1 MYLALLVI
9 FLQCSELYSQKR
21 VFTFNTVDIKVQPSV
36 KVKNGAPL
44 SITCHADISK
54 STDFQLKHNFTFFKD
69 GKLVFMTVSDKRDAR
84 YEIPV
89 ARSSDTGD
97 YECTVEAGGKTKSS
111 NSLHV
116 WVTGMTKPIL
126 TAEKKEVLEGEVVKL
141 RCELPEE
148 VPPLYFFFRKMKMNS
163 TPKEKSVFESQR
175 NFSVVEFPVE
185 EGDNIL
191 QFDCF
196 ARRNVK
202 LEFES
207 SEHSKKTLV
216 TVREPFIKPT
226 LNVKPSS
233 NITEGDRIQIEC
245 STVVARMR
253 DIEIILQKN
262 KTILNSV
269 RDEKLLKYSAVAT
282 LEDSGEYQCKVEQ
295 GRASKTTKLNIV
307 VSELFPKP
315 ILAASVIKLDENKEL
330 TLSCSINGFQ
340 KANFSILRKNSNADI
355 WLKNSKNLTMRVNV
369 NDTGSYICKAE
380 VKGIVKESKP
390 VTINVYAP
398 VSKPT
403 LSVVSGLPEVV
414 LGKSLLLICRSVMGT
429 PPITFTFYKGN
440 KIKET
445 VVNDTY
451 ATFLDE
457 NIGQNDKGGYRCDA
471 KNNHSSGMKTSNI
484 LNITVIVPI
493 KNASLGSVPYG
504 EVEDGSET
512 VFLCS
517 VKEGSWPIRFRIF
530 RKTDREVLLF
540 EKNENAHRVVWRREA
555 MNRQDTGTYYCMAS
569 NRANV
574 DVKSHPITISV
585 ILAAWQKGVIAAFVL
600 ILIAGA
606 VTLTLWWLLCKK
618 KKAKGPSMEMS
629 GSALATNLPN
639 EKLTR
644 QHNDGDYY
652 SGSGY
657 IEDSEN
663 HMKSPDESKGPDLE
677 SAEVEYT
684 EVEVSTLDPHRGA
697 FIRQTTKKKEK
708 KLILCQYIFQLL
720 YRRGLKQFIVKS
732 EKLIMCLH
740 HTMILWKTG
749 ILDYKGIL
757 MLLRTVV
764 SKISWEKKT
773 SQDGRCCKCFKSS
786 AALIYEFAR
795 LFFSKF
801 MSLRGTM
808 EMFLKHLME
817 KITNKNSH
825 RKVAL
830 ETTDLGSHF

>member
-697 FIRQTTKKKEK
+697 FHKANNKKKK
-708 KLILCQYIFQLL
+708 K
-720 YRRGLKQFIVKS
+720 R
-732 EKLIMCLH
+732 
-740 HTMILWKTG
+740 
-749 ILDYKGIL
+749 
-757 MLLRTVV
+757 
-764 SKISWEKKT
+764 
-773 SQDGRCCKCFKSS
+773 
-786 AALIYEFAR
+786 
-795 LFFSKF
+795 
-801 MSLRGTM
+801 
-808 EMFLKHLME
+808 
-817 KITNKNSH
+817 N
-825 RKVAL
+825 
-830 ETTDLGSHF
+830 